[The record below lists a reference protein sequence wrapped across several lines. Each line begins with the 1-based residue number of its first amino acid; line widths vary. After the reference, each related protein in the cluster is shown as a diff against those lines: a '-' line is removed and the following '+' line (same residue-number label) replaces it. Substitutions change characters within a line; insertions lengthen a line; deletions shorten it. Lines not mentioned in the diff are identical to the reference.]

1 MKSHAFDAISFITGL
16 VATAIGLLF
25 LIPQEPSDVF
35 ELVGDL
41 GTWFWPVVLVAIGLA
56 ILVPLFLRTGEDDEE
71 DGTI

>member
-35 ELVGDL
+35 ELVGDF
-41 GTWFWPVVLVAIGLA
+41 GTWFWPIVLVAIGLA
-56 ILVPLFLRTGEDDEE
+56 ILIPLFLKAGVDKEDDE
-71 DGTI
+71 TI